1 MEQLFLSDKNINK
14 ITLYLSK
21 HINTN
26 DNKKA
31 NMYLQKFIILRMKI
45 VFNEYG
51 SKRKEMGVSKT
62 IFIDMM
68 IKKTIIDCIRL
79 FKNRIKKFKKKYNIK
94 NFQNLNFKRDQEV
107 FGRREIKVQSR
118 PVSTSI
124 KRQELEKNN
133 EVMSNDSNSTYAEVN
148 NSNGVFFDASGRMS
162 NQPFFRKTDVV
173 YEKGVDN
180 KKDLEKK

>member
-14 ITLYLSK
+14 ISLYLSK

-51 SKRKEMGVSKT
+51 SKRKEMGVTKT

-79 FKNRIKKFKKKYNIK
+79 FKNRIKKFKKNIKLKVFKILILEEIKKFLVRERSKYN
-94 NFQNLNFKRDQEV
+94 LDQLV
-107 FGRREIKVQSR
+107 H
-118 PVSTSI
+118 
-124 KRQELEKNN
+124 L
-133 EVMSNDSNSTYAEVN
+133 
-148 NSNGVFFDASGRMS
+148 
-162 NQPFFRKTDVV
+162 
-173 YEKGVDN
+173 
-180 KKDLEKK
+180 